1 MVSPLQLRAH
11 PSITG
16 CDLPCVFHPYTL
28 IGRRNFTDL
37 LVLYDRLGSVGYKF
51 CFLRELIS
59 CFHRFFVTMCE
70 KWGGGGG
77 ESRFVHGHE
86 IIMQGNLCTKHVPS
100 GPHRYFIGLG
110 YHAALLFSRIASFFV
125 VCFLSQSCEVI

>member
-1 MVSPLQLRAH
+1 MAAFIDPKFNLIYDRLQMVSPLRAH

-70 KWGGGGG
+70 KWGGGGNRD
-77 ESRFVHGHE
+77 SSMV
-86 IIMQGNLCTKHVPS
+86 MK
-100 GPHRYFIGLG
+100 
-110 YHAALLFSRIASFFV
+110 
-125 VCFLSQSCEVI
+125 